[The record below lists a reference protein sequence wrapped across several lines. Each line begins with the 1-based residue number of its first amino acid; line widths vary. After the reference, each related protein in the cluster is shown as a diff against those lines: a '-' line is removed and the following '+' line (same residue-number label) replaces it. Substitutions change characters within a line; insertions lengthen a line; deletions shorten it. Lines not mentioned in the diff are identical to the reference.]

1 MKVVISFI
9 IEYIIAYIAVFILNY
24 LIFVRKKTTY
34 NKNKV
39 PVEYY
44 YLVSLYKLDEK
55 KIDYKKFIYQ
65 TAFINTFIIVTTYMI
80 INRLLNKWIWQL
92 IVGIAIIIL
101 LIIICYGILG
111 RYYQKHNKLVTAKK
125 RGKKNV

>member
-1 MKVVISFI
+1 MKEVFLA
-9 IEYIIAYIAVFILNY
+9 YIIAYILVFVLY
-24 LIFVRKKTTY
+24 FFIFVRKKTKY

-39 PVEYY
+39 PVEFY

-55 KIDYKKFIYQ
+55 KINYKNFIYS
-65 TAFINTFIIVTTYMI
+65 TAFINTFIIVTTYI
-80 INRLLNKWIWQL
+80 IVSRLLDKWIWQFL
-92 IVGIAIIIL
+92 VGIIIIML

-111 RYYQKHNKLVTAKK
+111 RYYQK